1 MTVTTGTENGGE
13 NGGRTGVPKVHVI
26 GWPIEHSRS
35 PLIHGHWL
43 QHYNLP
49 GTYTKKAVAPDEFE
63 RFIRS
68 FGAAGIAGANV
79 TVPFKEQAFQLAD
92 HTDAAAR
99 AIEAANTLWLQ
110 DGELH
115 ASNTDGY
122 GFLANLDAGAPG
134 WNAGERPVAV
144 LGAGGAARGVLQAL
158 LSRGI
163 TSIRLTNR
171 TRQRAEVLADYFG
184 AALSVTDWEM
194 RNEEL
199 ADCGLVINTT
209 SLGMEGC
216 PPLDVDLSRLP
227 DNAVVTD
234 LVYAPLKTELL
245 KAAAARGHVI
255 VDGLGMLL
263 HQAVPGFEKWF
274 GVRPE
279 VTPELRALVVSDL
292 EAPAC

>member
-49 GTYTKKAVAPDEFE
+49 GTYTKKAVAPDDFE

-79 TVPFKEQAFQLAD
+79 TVPFKEQAFRLAD
-92 HTDAAAR
+92 HADAAAR

-144 LGAGGAARGVLQAL
+144 LGAGGAARGVLVVECAMPAAVFTYLFAHKHGREADQVAGIVMLSTLMAFATIPAL
-158 LSRGI
+158 LS
-163 TSIRLTNR
+163 
-171 TRQRAEVLADYFG
+171 VL
-184 AALSVTDWEM
+184 L
-194 RNEEL
+194 
-199 ADCGLVINTT
+199 
-209 SLGMEGC
+209 
-216 PPLDVDLSRLP
+216 
-227 DNAVVTD
+227 
-234 LVYAPLKTELL
+234 
-245 KAAAARGHVI
+245 
-255 VDGLGMLL
+255 
-263 HQAVPGFEKWF
+263 
-274 GVRPE
+274 
-279 VTPELRALVVSDL
+279 
-292 EAPAC
+292 